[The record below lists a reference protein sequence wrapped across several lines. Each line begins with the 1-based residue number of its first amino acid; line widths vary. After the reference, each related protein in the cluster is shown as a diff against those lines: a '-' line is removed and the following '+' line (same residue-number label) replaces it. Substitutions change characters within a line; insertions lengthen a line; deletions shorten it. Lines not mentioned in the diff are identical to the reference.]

1 VRAQAHWD
9 FDQESYKGV
18 DLFLLKWEATD
29 LYDFVWDIP
38 DLSCIRGA
46 SKGIDD
52 LVRSFV
58 EDPPTSKCTVLDSM
72 GRGDHVLLLIQG
84 NQTDVEALGKQMV
97 SEAAQKIHC
106 ASAFGIVSLNGY
118 GKDGPGLQ
126 DAIAE
131 CDEQINRMRLRVLN
145 VDPGCWAHCGDRLRT
160 IRDELDRL
168 RLVET
173 RTKDRYEGER
183 GTVPRQVS
191 KRTQIR
197 SDNGQ
202 DGRWELVQEVA
213 RRKGEDYNW
222 SGMKHPFRQD
232 FNSLAANSRP
242 RSGYMAY
249 LAFDGNGFTGLVQ
262 RMKSFKELHLFSDF
276 LVDVQFQTLAELL
289 DVELQTLK
297 QMADAGYL
305 SGSSPHY
312 KERTYQPLQ
321 FLYLAGDEGDL
332 VVSGD
337 RGVGVALGLLERL
350 PVNASNLLDS
360 KYPELRDADSDRT
373 KALRALSYSIGLV
386 ICHATTP
393 IRLVRDAAHQLIA
406 GVKAARDRISDPD
419 RKPQIDFMVFES
431 HVTTPDTVQAY
442 RERFIPTQTRR
453 PMTCKDFKK
462 LVDMVRKAKAAGLA
476 SSQRHRVVAAL
487 VSGWPEPTTSDSKA
501 LLERLTGGLDTTKF
515 SDLTTY
521 LKALLSADENG
532 RTGFLDFHEIYDW
545 IPNGDEAGGTP

>member
-1 VRAQAHWD
+1 MSEQEHWD
-9 FDQESYKGV
+9 FDQETYKGD
-18 DLFLLKWEATD
+18 DLFLLKWEVTD
-29 LYDFVWDIP
+29 LYDFIWDIP

-52 LVRSFV
+52 LVSKFRRSR
-58 EDPPTSKCTVLDSM
+58 PTLGTCTVLNSM
-72 GRGDHVLLLIQG
+72 GRGDHVLLLVRG
-84 NQTDVEALGKQMV
+84 NAADVEALGKQMV

-106 ASAFGIVSLNGY
+106 ASGFGIVPLNGY
-118 GKDGPGLQ
+118 GKNGPGLQ

-131 CDEQINRMRLRVLN
+131 CDEQIYRMRLRVLN
-145 VDPGCWAHCGDRLRT
+145 VDPGLWAHCGDSPT
-160 IRDELDRL
+160 MIRDELDRL
-168 RLVET
+168 RLAEKET
-173 RTKDRYEGER
+173 NERYEGGR
-183 GTVPRQVS
+183 ATKLWVS
-191 KRTQIR
+191 KRTKIR

-249 LAFDGNGFTGLVQ
+249 LTFDGNGFTRLVQ
-262 RMKSFKELHLFSDF
+262 QMKTFEELHLFSDF
-276 LVDVQFQTLAELL
+276 LRDVQFQTLAEVL
-289 DVELQTLK
+289 DLELETLK
-297 QMADAGYL
+297 KMVPGL
-305 SGSSPHY
+305 GTSGPQY
-312 KERTYQPLQ
+312 EETYQPLQ

-337 RGVGVALGLLERL
+337 RGVDVALGLLQRL
-350 PVNASNLLDS
+350 PHHASELLNTE
-360 KYPELRDADSDRT
+360 KYTRLRQSDSDPNR
-373 KALRALSYSIGLV
+373 ASELRALSYSIGLV

-406 GVKAARDRISDPD
+406 GVKAARGRVSDPAL
-419 RKPQIDFMVFES
+419 KPQIDFMVFES

-442 RERFIPTQTRR
+442 RERFIPAQTRR

-487 VSGWPEPTTSDSKA
+487 VSGGPDPSTRDSNR
-501 LLERLTGGLDTTKF
+501 LLERLTRGLDTTKF

-521 LKALLSADENG
+521 LKALLSADNTG

-545 IPNGDEAGGTP
+545 VPNGDKAGGTP